1 MPLHVSTVVVPIDFS
16 VASTGAI
23 ETALE
28 IVDSPSQIHLIH
40 VMLPLETMSPGVLL
54 GDVTDVS
61 RTEKVTTALK
71 KLADDHDADGV
82 HLAVMIGTPAEIVD
96 HAGDIRLISFL
107 SHRTDT
113 TAWATLLRQCRR
125 VHVTPRVG
133 SVSDEQIMNKSM
145 AANHSNVISSSIA
158 SSSSNGSNSVSGP

>member
-1 MPLHVSTVVVPIDFS
+1 MALHVSTVVVPIDFS

-28 IVDSPSQIHLIH
+28 IVDSPSQLHLIH

-71 KLADDHDADGV
+71 KLADDHDADGA
-82 HLAVMIGTPAEIVD
+82 HLAVMISND
-96 HAGDIRLISFL
+96 LMQ
-107 SHRTDT
+107 RTCKI
-113 TAWATLLRQCRR
+113 AR
-125 VHVTPRVG
+125 V
-133 SVSDEQIMNKSM
+133 M
-145 AANHSNVISSSIA
+145 
-158 SSSSNGSNSVSGP
+158 